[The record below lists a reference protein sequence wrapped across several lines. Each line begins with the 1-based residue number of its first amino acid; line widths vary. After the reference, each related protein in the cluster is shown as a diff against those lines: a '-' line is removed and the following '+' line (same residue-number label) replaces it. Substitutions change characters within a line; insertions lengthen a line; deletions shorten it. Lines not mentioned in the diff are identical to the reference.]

1 MKVEIVFKENN
12 QDHGVKKNDIF
23 TYEKHKNNIK
33 TYANGTI
40 IVNDFEK
47 EEYSNGEF
55 LSNLINGLNLIGT
68 KYEINKIDL
77 RDR

>member
-1 MKVEIVFKENN
+1 MKVEVVFKETN
-12 QDHGVKKNDIF
+12 QEHGVKKNDIF

-33 TYANGTI
+33 TFANGVQ

-47 EEYSNGEF
+47 DDYSNGEF

-68 KYEINKIDL
+68 SYEINKVVL
-77 RDR
+77 RDK

>member
-1 MKVEIVFKENN
+1 MKVEVIFKETN
-12 QDHGVKKNDIF
+12 QEHGVKKNDIF

-33 TYANGTI
+33 TYANDVQ

-68 KYEINKIDL
+68 KYEINKIVL
-77 RDR
+77 RDK